1 MKPSNNETPTNEPR
15 PEEFLVGS
23 PESRAA
29 ARAMLEHRNS
39 IRQTITVLIG
49 HVEREGA
56 TADDYEKYP
65 EKYPAKVESRK
76 LSKDGILINIVD
88 GANPFWSDEE
98 LHRFIAQ
105 HPISRD

>member
-1 MKPSNNETPTNEPR
+1 MKPSNYETQTNEPR

-29 ARAMLEHRNS
+29 ARAMLKNRNS

-56 TADDYEKYP
+56 TADDYAKYP

-76 LSKDGILINIVD
+76 LRESGDMRLYAARPLWPL
-88 GANPFWSDEE
+88 ANTVGVSNV
-98 LHRFIAQ
+98 
-105 HPISRD
+105 